1 MNADAS
7 QEPTGR
13 MSAADR
19 RSQVLD
25 AAVQAFAAGGYH
37 GTSTDSVA
45 KHAGVSQPYV
55 VRMFGTKLDLFLE
68 VFDHAVSRIRAAFA
82 EVMARPGFDATSED
96 GVGQLGEA
104 YTALVADQSLLQV
117 MMHGFSAG
125 SVPEIA
131 AHSRAGMAR
140 IAGGLRE
147 AGMDDDAVRDFIAH
161 GMLLNVMLAM
171 RSPEHLGADPDLDAL
186 TVCTFG
192 EALPG
197 PAEASAGP
205 LSR

>member
-1 MNADAS
+1 MSADDS

-19 RSQVLD
+19 RSQVLA

-37 GTSTDSVA
+37 GTSTDAVA
-45 KHAGVSQPYV
+45 RQAGVSQPYV
-55 VRMFGTKLDLFLE
+55 VRMFGTKLELFLE
-68 VFDHAVSRIRAAFA
+68 VFDHAVARIHDAFA
-82 EVMARPGFDATSED
+82 GVAAQDGFDVATED
-96 GVGQLGEA
+96 GVAQLGEA
-104 YTALVADQSLLQV
+104 YTDLVADQALLQV

-131 AHSRAGMAR
+131 AHARTGMAR
-140 IAGGLRE
+140 ISATLRSTGL
-147 AGMDDDAVRDFIAH
+147 DDDSVRDFIAH

-197 PAEASAGP
+197 PAEV
-205 LSR
+205 

>member
-1 MNADAS
+1 MSADETQPAA
-7 QEPTGR
+7 GR

-19 RSQVLD
+19 RSQVLA

-37 GTSTDSVA
+37 GTSTDAVA
-45 KHAGVSQPYV
+45 KQAGVSQPYV
-55 VRMFGTKLDLFLE
+55 VRMFGTKLELFLE
-68 VFDHAVSRIRAAFA
+68 VFDHAIARIHDAFA
-82 EVMARPGFDATSED
+82 QVVAQDGFDVAGED
-96 GVGQLGEA
+96 GVAQLGEA
-104 YTALVADQSLLQV
+104 YTALVADQALLQV

-125 SVPEIA
+125 GVPEIA

-140 IAGGLRE
+140 IAGNLRR
-147 AGMDDDAVRDFIAH
+147 AGMDDDSVRDFIAH

-171 RSPEHLGADPDLDAL
+171 RSPEHLGVDPDLDAI

-197 PAEASAGP
+197 PAGG